1 MNRITVARGSAIHSS
16 VVHQQVM
23 SWRYDYTNDRNAGEV
38 SVGRLA
44 PGAFCG
50 YMERCLARY
59 SYGDESDCYGLTVG
73 NTYKVVETSRLE
85 TRATEFVLY
94 ASVLHAN
101 EECEAKAIFTT
112 YLS

>member
-1 MNRITVARGSAIHSS
+1 
-16 VVHQQVM
+16 M